1 MKITASQ
8 LRQIIKEEVSKSLL
22 ESAHVPTALEVIER
36 YKNNPRAW
44 TMAQPEFEDMAYGG
58 DGGGVRDQF
67 YLGWKDQDFIRV
79 LTVMEQLS

>member
-36 YKNNPRAW
+36 YKNNPRGW
-44 TMAQPEFEDMAYGG
+44 EMAQPEFEDMAYGG
-58 DGGGVRDQF
+58 SGGGAGDQF
-67 YLGWKDQDFIRV
+67 YLGWKDQDFQRV
-79 LTVMEQLS
+79 LAAMERLS